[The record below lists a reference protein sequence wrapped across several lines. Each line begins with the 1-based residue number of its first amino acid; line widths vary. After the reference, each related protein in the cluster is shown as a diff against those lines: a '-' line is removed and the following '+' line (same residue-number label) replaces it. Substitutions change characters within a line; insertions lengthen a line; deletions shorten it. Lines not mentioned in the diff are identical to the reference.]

1 MTYRI
6 TTQHNKSDSEQNIV
20 ITNIEE
26 DAKKRYLDGCKND
39 YFTLLER
46 HRCGEWEKLLLNTMM
61 PVAVYCDIHNATL
74 SEVSYLIKN
83 MTTEEI

>member
-46 HRCGEWEKLLLNTMM
+46 HR
-61 PVAVYCDIHNATL
+61 
-74 SEVSYLIKN
+74 
-83 MTTEEI
+83 

>member
-26 DAKKRYLDGCKND
+26 DAKKRYLDGCKNN

-46 HRCGEWEKLLLNTMM
+46 HSCGEWEKL
-61 PVAVYCDIHNATL
+61 VAQYNDDGAVDCDIHNATL
-74 SEVSYLIKN
+74 SDVSYLIKN